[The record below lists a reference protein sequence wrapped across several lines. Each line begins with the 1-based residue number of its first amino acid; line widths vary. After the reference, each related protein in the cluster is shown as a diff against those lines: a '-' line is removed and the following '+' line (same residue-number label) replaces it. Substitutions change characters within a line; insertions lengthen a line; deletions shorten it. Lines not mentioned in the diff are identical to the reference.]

1 MCVYSLSVHIFTIAH
16 HPRCNMV
23 PKKINAALTL
33 LVQKAAELRAGGA
46 SWEMVATDVERAVA
60 TVRRWPAEYPV
71 IWKRAFRIA
80 ERQLLTDATAESVL
94 TLRKQL
100 RSEDEKS
107 SRDAAQK
114 LIQFRMAK
122 QKKPASKKPAKP
134 PTIHHRIALYL
145 ETLSDEEIQT
155 LTDEHLPKPVTP
167 SQLDDAPQPEAGC

>member
-1 MCVYSLSVHIFTIAH
+1 
-16 HPRCNMV
+16 MV

-33 LVQKAAELRAGGA
+33 LIQKAAELRAGGA

-71 IWKRAFRIA
+71 VWKRAFRIA
-80 ERQLLTDATAESVL
+80 EQQLLTDATAESVL

-122 QKKPASKKPAKP
+122 QRKSPSKKPAKP
-134 PTIHHRIALYL
+134 PPIHHRIALYL
-145 ETLSDEEIQT
+145 ETLSDEEIQK
-155 LTDEHLPKPVTP
+155 LTDEHFPKPVTP

>member
-1 MCVYSLSVHIFTIAH
+1 MA
-16 HPRCNMV
+16 

-33 LVQKAAELRAGGA
+33 LIQKAAELRAGGA
-46 SWEMVATDVERAVA
+46 SWEMVATEVERAVA

-71 IWKRAFRIA
+71 IWKRAFRVA

-122 QKKPASKKPAKP
+122 QKKSSGKKPTKP

-145 ETLSDEEIQT
+145 ETLSDEEIQK

-167 SQLDDAPQPEAGC
+167 SQLNDASQPEAGC

>member
-1 MCVYSLSVHIFTIAH
+1 
-16 HPRCNMV
+16 MV

-33 LVQKAAELRAGGA
+33 LIQRAAELRAGGA

-60 TVRRWPAEYPV
+60 TVRRWPAEYPA

-80 ERQLLTDATAESVL
+80 EQQLLTDATAESVL

-122 QKKPASKKPAKP
+122 TKLKKSPVGKPLK
-134 PTIHHRIALYL
+134 TQSIHHRIALYL
-145 ETLSDEEIQT
+145 ETLNDEEIQK
-155 LTDEHLPKPVTP
+155 LTDEHLPKPVAP